1 MLNFRSG
8 LTKLI
13 KFRFGMHMPILS
25 NFSTA
30 ASIVSLCVFRAKL
43 QNHNMQVVIL
53 AGGLGTRLSELT
65 STIPKPM
72 VMIGDQPILYHIMKY
87 YASFGHKDFVIA
99 LGYKGFEIKDYFI
112 NVNNRNS
119 DLELD
124 FTTGTTKIIAGE
136 TLDWKIT
143 FVDTGLETQTGG
155 RLLKLNAHLENE
167 FLLTY
172 GDGLSDVDINKV
184 IESHRASDYL
194 ATVTAVIPPARFGS
208 LKIIGNKVTAFSEKN
223 PKDESR
229 INGGFFCVSKR
240 ILDFI
245 GGTEIAFEREP
256 LMELAKHGLLGAYR
270 HDGFWHSMDTL
281 RDQQSLNT
289 IWQSGDVPWVK
300 P

>member
-1 MLNFRSG
+1 
-8 LTKLI
+8 
-13 KFRFGMHMPILS
+13 MHLPALS
-25 NFSTA
+25 IFSTTP
-30 ASIVSLCVFRAKL
+30 SIVLLCTFRAKL
-43 QNHNMQVVIL
+43 QKHNMQVVIL

-112 NVNNRNS
+112 NINNRNS

-124 FTTGTTKIIAGE
+124 FTKGTTKRIAGE
-136 TLDWKIT
+136 TLDWKIK

-155 RLLKLNAHLENE
+155 RLLKLSDHLENE

-184 IESHRASDYL
+184 IKSHRENEYL

-208 LKIIGNKVTAFSEKN
+208 LKIIGDKVTAFSEKN
-223 PKDESR
+223 PEDESR
-229 INGGFFCVSKR
+229 INGGFFCASKR

-245 GGTEIAFEREP
+245 GGPEVAFEREP
-256 LMELAKHGLLGAYR
+256 LMELAKHGLLGAHI

-281 RDQQSLNT
+281 RDQQSLNA
-289 IWQSGDVPWVK
+289 IWQSGAIPWVK